1 MTRPEHHW
9 EDQAVL
15 STIEIML
22 DRNVSLTNLARSGL
36 DTAQV
41 PYLQRDERRI
51 QSCLDWLEPLATPE
65 GFAPGMFSIMD
76 VNLIA
81 AFTSME
87 SRKPGQWKGR
97 PSLEA
102 IYERYQTRPSV
113 ADTFPPPA

>member
-1 MTRPEHHW
+1 M
-9 EDQAVL
+9 

-22 DRNVSLTNLARSGL
+22 DRNISLTNLARSGL
-36 DTAQV
+36 DPAQV

-51 QSCLDWLEPLATPE
+51 QSCLDWLEARATPE

-81 AFTSME
+81 AITSME

-102 IYERYQTRPSV
+102 VYERYQTRPSV